1 MAATTL
7 ADPRRRTLV
16 IVGGVAAL
24 FLLLA
29 GGAVLQQSN
38 LLAPKFE
45 PRPAFPGLVS
55 TVNTLGEITV
65 SSKDGTFHVR
75 QVQGKWVIPERES
88 FPAEL
93 AIVRATATG
102 LADLQLVEPKTSRAD
117 WMPLLGLAA
126 PDKGGDG
133 MMVTLKDTSGKTL
146 ADLIVG
152 HAQGAPDITGRA
164 TLYVR
169 RPNEEQSWLARGFF
183 TAKPL
188 LSDWLDRAVVPI
200 MRDRVK
206 GATVDPATGP
216 TYTMVR
222 DSKDQPDFRVLDLP
236 RGRELSFPGSPD
248 GVAGAITG
256 FNFDDVAKANPA
268 DFENAPSSVTNTF
281 DGLEITVK
289 VAAKGMEHWAT
300 VSAKANNPM
309 VQKEADA
316 INARANGWA
325 FKLPEMNVTQ
335 LVSPLETLLRPAG
348 EKAGP
353 TTLTPAQ

>member
-1 MAATTL
+1 MAAMP

-16 IVGGVAAL
+16 IAGGLTVL

-38 LLAPKFE
+38 VLAPQFE
-45 PRPAFPGLVS
+45 PRPVFPGLVN
-55 TVNTLGEITV
+55 TVNSLGEITV
-65 SSKDGTFHVR
+65 ASKDGTFHIR
-75 QVQGKWVIPERES
+75 QMDGKWVIPERES

-93 AIVRATATG
+93 AMVRATATG
-102 LADLQLVEPKTSRAD
+102 LADLQLVEQKTARAD

-133 MMVTLKDTSGKTL
+133 MMVTLKDTSGKAL

-152 HAQGAPDITGRA
+152 HTQGAPDITGRS

-169 RPNEEQSWLARGFF
+169 RPNEEQAWLARGFF
-183 TAKPL
+183 TAKPML
-188 LSDWLDRAVVPI
+188 ADWFDRAVVPI
-200 MRDRVK
+200 PRDRVK

-222 DSKDQPDFRVLDLP
+222 DTKDQPDFRVTDLP

-256 FNFDDVAKANPA
+256 FNFDDVARANAA
-268 DFENAPSSVTNTF
+268 DFANAASSVTQTF

-289 VAAKGMEHWAT
+289 VAAKGMDHWAI

-316 INARANGWA
+316 INARADGWA

-348 EKAGP
+348 EKSAS
-353 TTLTPAQ
+353 TLTPAR